1 VLQIIYSLTAG
12 GSCPPLIDNQV
23 EHFVQKLKFQFEDL
37 LWLTRLSSPETARAA
52 SAAYEALSARERYA
66 FFLSPAVF
74 SEMFRQQRAGK
85 TPELRGLIELCVGES
100 VLEASTQGTG
110 EARERWNP
118 LFSKAVH
125 AGGVAGNAY
134 VAPLLGGSVT
144 VDLASPFCRRS
155 DMTSPVFFGDFVPFT
170 EEEKERVLS
179 KLSAAFAEIE
189 ATAPIFARIIR
200 NYTRVACV
208 RKREGALPA
217 SEQVSDEIG
226 AIRLLNVHHPDYSH
240 EQLMDDLIHE
250 SVHNLLSTYEY
261 LEHPFQIVGGE
272 SDGDARPVSPWSM
285 RPIRVLPFLHA
296 VFVYFAIL
304 HYTLKR
310 MERGELSAEQ
320 QRLALKRRNRYA
332 SGFLMPGKLS
342 DYVKPFSNVDPRTLH
357 AMDQMQQIIRRKFSP
372 LSESRPE
379 NVAVA
384 PAGGAQYQPPV
395 QKGATP

>member
-1 VLQIIYSLTAG
+1 MLQIIYSLTAG

-37 LWLTRLSSPETARAA
+37 LWLTRLSSAEMAREA

-74 SEMFRQQRAGK
+74 SEMFRQQRSGK
-85 TPELRGLIELCVGES
+85 TPDLRGLIELCVGES
-100 VLEASTQGTG
+100 ALEASARGQ
-110 EARERWNP
+110 ARERWNP
-118 LFSKAVH
+118 LFAKAVH
-125 AGGVAGNAY
+125 AGGVEGNTYA
-134 VAPLLGGSVT
+134 APLLGGSVT
-144 VDLASPFCRRS
+144 VDLSSPFCRRS

-170 EEEKERVLS
+170 EEEKAQVLS

-226 AIRLLNVHHPDYSH
+226 AIRLLNVHKPEYSH

-372 LSESRPE
+372 PSESRPE